1 MSESEPLVTHRN
13 GLQTLS
19 KRVVVSSTRM
29 SLEETCLPT
38 ERQPVFRRHEPIAG
52 FNMERGN
59 LSRDEKG
66 NLQVANKVTRENT
79 EARPRGGAARSSDEA
94 PVMGVERR
102 SCVIRPE
109 CGCQPPMVGGA

>member
-19 KRVVVSSTRM
+19 KRVVGSSTRT
-29 SLEETCLPT
+29 SSEETCVPT

-59 LSRDEKG
+59 LRRDEKG

-79 EARPRGGAARSSDEA
+79 EARLRGGVARSSGEA
-94 PVMGVERR
+94 PVTGVERR
-102 SCVIRPE
+102 GCIIQLER
-109 CGCQPPMVGGA
+109 GCQPRIVGGA